1 VNVGPHAE
9 SDIGACANR
18 SQVQRVHWIRARAQK
33 NRWEEE
39 LLLVQYEMQ
48 WTTRG
53 FLHRA
58 EDWQTRYQVPNT
70 DPGPK
75 AYAARQ
81 SSQWRYMAS
90 EADQLFRSTHPV
102 YKTFA

>member
-1 VNVGPHAE
+1 MRCVNVCHDAKL
-9 SDIGACANR
+9 DIGACTDYKISSSAC
-18 SQVQRVHWIRARAQK
+18 SLGSARAQK

-53 FLHRA
+53 FLHRSQ
-58 EDWQTRYQVPNT
+58 EWDNIYQVLNANS
-70 DPGPK
+70 GPK

-81 SSQWRYMAS
+81 SSQWRYMAL
-90 EADQLFRSTHPV
+90 EADQLF
-102 YKTFA
+102 